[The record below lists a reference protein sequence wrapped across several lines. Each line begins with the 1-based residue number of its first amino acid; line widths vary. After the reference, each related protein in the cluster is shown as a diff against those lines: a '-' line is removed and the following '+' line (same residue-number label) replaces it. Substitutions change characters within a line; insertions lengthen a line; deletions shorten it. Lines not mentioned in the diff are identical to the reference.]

1 MERPRALKT
10 VVTGGHRRQLSLFWP
25 SLIGLFLSYSARTP
39 YFSLQDPVHS
49 WKAGRGEVMTVEN
62 LFIDNLRGFLNKL
75 ATHGSMCAAAMAVLT
90 CAATQGLS
98 NQTCITV

>member
-1 MERPRALKT
+1 MMATISILANTVRPSVNRKSDDSPFGAET
-10 VVTGGHRRQLSLFWP
+10 
-25 SLIGLFLSYSARTP
+25 
-39 YFSLQDPVHS
+39 FSWHDPVHS